1 MSLQEIVHIIILSDG
16 FMKLTSVT
24 LINCIIL
31 LSIGKQFNLYFL
43 SLSFLTSQSV
53 FFQIIKYYIATKN
66 LKTNAYF
73 NITVVTSTTPIF
85 IIA

>member
-1 MSLQEIVHIIILSDG
+1 MSLQEIHIIYFKWRFYEIDICY
-16 FMKLTSVT
+16 

-31 LSIGKQFNLYFL
+31 LSIGKQFNMYFL
-43 SLSFLTSQSV
+43 SLSCLTSQSV
-53 FFQIIKYYIATKN
+53 FFQIIKYYIDTEN